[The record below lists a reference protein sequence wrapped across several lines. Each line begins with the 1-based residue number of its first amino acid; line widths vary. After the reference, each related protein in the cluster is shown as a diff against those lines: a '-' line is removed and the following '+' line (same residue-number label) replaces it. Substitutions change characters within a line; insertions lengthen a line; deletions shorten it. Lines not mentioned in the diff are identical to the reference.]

1 MKRIFPILC
10 FASVVAGLTFYWG
23 QSRPSKLTDADT
35 FAPEKKTVVTQVSER
50 KPASKTSSASADYHT

>member
-10 FASVVAGLTFYWG
+10 LASVVAGLTFYWV

-35 FAPEKKTVVTQVSER
+35 FAPEKKTVVTQVSPM
-50 KPASKTSSASADYHT
+50 KPASKTSSP